1 VKGQVRRRRRGGGR
15 CGGSGWW
22 RRRWRRTGG
31 RGGGR
36 PRASLLLWSIGFYL
50 SLSRP
55 LSSSP
60 ATIFQESSLSWSTSS
75 FQEWSIERFCRLGL
89 VFVPVQGL
97 VINQSVVAVSV
108 CNQLTLRFSMLLYY
122 SRIETSKLR
131 AIAFVLLVLTL

>member
-1 VKGQVRRRRRGGGR
+1 VEEDAGVPAGGVAGGGGQEEEEEVGQEHR
-15 CGGSGWW
+15 CCYG
-22 RRRWRRTGG
+22 
-31 RGGGR
+31 
-36 PRASLLLWSIGFYL
+36 LLDSI
-50 SLSRP
+50 S